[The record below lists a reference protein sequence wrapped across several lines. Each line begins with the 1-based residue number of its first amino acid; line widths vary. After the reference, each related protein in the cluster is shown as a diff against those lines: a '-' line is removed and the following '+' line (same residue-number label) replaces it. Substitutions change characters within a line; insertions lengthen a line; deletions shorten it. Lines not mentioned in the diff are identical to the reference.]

1 MSPVFLHFVPIY
13 VVICHDMMSE
23 LIRCS
28 RKPSSILSE
37 IFIFHG
43 ISNHK
48 LNHDYDYVMRFLE
61 W

>member
-1 MSPVFLHFVPIY
+1 MGVPFFLHFAPIY

-37 IFIFHG
+37 IFIFHSV
-43 ISNHK
+43 SNHK
-48 LNHDYDYVMRFLE
+48 LNLDCDYVIRF
-61 W
+61 